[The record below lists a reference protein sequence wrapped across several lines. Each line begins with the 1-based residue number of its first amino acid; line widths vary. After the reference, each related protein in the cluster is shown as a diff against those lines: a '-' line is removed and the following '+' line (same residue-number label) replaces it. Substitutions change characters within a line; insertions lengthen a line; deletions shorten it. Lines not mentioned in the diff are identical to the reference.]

1 MEERQG
7 RLLLAIVLSLG
18 VWMGVNYFIF
28 PPAPPKKT
36 PITNQV
42 KDAKDAKTVDI
53 AKDSKEVKTP
63 EKKENPVDKK
73 TQFNFSLLQ
82 SDDLKPVD
90 EKDIKKFYIVTSSFL
105 AQFSSLGGRI
115 ERFYVK
121 NYPDLE
127 GSEVMIIK
135 SENELIDFNGEKYK
149 AIEITRERGFDFNL
163 AYSKEEISSPIYN
176 HINFT
181 PVYDEAKQE
190 LTFEGSIPGKPYKI
204 KKVFSFF
211 KSENYF
217 KYNMTITNTSKE
229 KVALTLPDFPI
240 YLKSFGSLGPV
251 KGPVIP
257 EKDQVHYY
265 RFFYLDGS
273 FNDNLDGVSVE
284 GFGSKVKSFFGFGSD
299 QAVAN
304 KDANFDTVLKK
315 SEPLDFFGTGSRYF
329 IAVLNP
335 LSGTKP
341 SGVLLDN
348 RKGNVNG
355 VAAVYDN
362 ITLEPNAAVSF
373 DYAAYVGIRELDG
386 MSFRD
391 KTIDPKETKTTPFA
405 GLSEKLDKSF
415 NQGITT
421 PFRHGI
427 VWILKKLHVVI
438 PNYGWC
444 IIIFG
449 ILFKAIFYPLNQ
461 KQADSMKKMQE
472 LSPQIKVINEKYE
485 KDPALKQQKIMELY
499 KKNGT
504 NPMGGCLPMLVQI
517 PIFIALYTAFSDT
530 IDLWKSPFLWVTDL
544 SEPDTIWTTPALF
557 GVAGIALNV
566 LPLIMVGTQVVQTRM
581 TSVTTDPN
589 QKTMMY
595 LMPLIMLYF
604 FWTMP
609 SGVTL
614 YWTIQNVLSIV
625 QQTVTN
631 RLGKKNQLKT
641 K

>member
-18 VWMGVNYFIF
+18 VWMGVNYFLF
-28 PPAPPKKT
+28 PPPPPKKT
-36 PITNQV
+36 PIANQV
-42 KDAKDAKTVDI
+42 KDAKDAKTVDV
-53 AKDSKEVKTP
+53 AKDSKDAKLP
-63 EKKENPVDKK
+63 EKKENSVLTKPLEIK
-73 TQFNFSLLQ
+73 TI
-82 SDDLKPVD
+82 DP
-90 EKDIKKFYIVTSSFL
+90 KDIKKFYIVTSSFL
-105 AQFSSLGGRI
+105 AEFSSLGGRI

-135 SENELIDFNGEKYK
+135 SENELVEFGGEKYK
-149 AIEITRERGFDFNL
+149 AIEITRDRGFDFSL
-163 AYSKEEISSPIYN
+163 TGAKEELSAPLFN
-176 HINFT
+176 HVNFN
-181 PVYDEAKQE
+181 VNYDEAKQI
-190 LTFEGSIPGKPYKI
+190 LSFEAVSPDKTYSL
-204 KKVFSFF
+204 KKEYSFF

-217 KYNMTITNTSKE
+217 KYNMTLTN
-229 KVALTLPDFPI
+229 LTKDKLPLASANAPI
-240 YLKSFGSLGPV
+240 YFKSFGSLGPV

-273 FNDNLDGVSVE
+273 FNDNLDGVSIE
-284 GFGSKVKSFFGFGSD
+284 GFGSKVKSFFGFGGDTSTS
-299 QAVAN
+299 
-304 KDANFDTVLKK
+304 KDPNFDIVLKK
-315 SEPLDFFGTGSRYF
+315 SEPVDFFGTGSRYF

-355 VAAVYDN
+355 VSAVYDN
-362 ITLEPNAAVSF
+362 ITLEPNSAVSF

-427 VWILKKLHVVI
+427 VWILKKLHILI

-485 KDPALKQQKIMELY
+485 KDPAMKQQKIMELY

-544 SEPDTIWTTPALF
+544 SEPDTIWTSPAIL
-557 GVAGIALNV
+557 GVSGIALNV
-566 LPLIMVGTQVVQTRM
+566 LPLIMVGTQVVQTKM

-614 YWTIQNVLSIV
+614 YWTIQNILSIA
-625 QQTVTN
+625 QQAVTN
-631 RLGKKNQLKT
+631 KLGKKNQLKT

>member
-28 PPAPPKKT
+28 PPTPPKKT

-42 KDAKDAKTVDI
+42 KDAKDAKTVDV
-53 AKDSKEVKTP
+53 AKDAKEVKID
-63 EKKENPVDKK
+63 KKENAVLTKPTEIK
-73 TQFNFSLLQ
+73 TI
-82 SDDLKPVD
+82 DP
-90 EKDIKKFYIVTSSFL
+90 KDVKKFYIVTSSFL
-105 AQFSSLGGRI
+105 AEFSSLGGRI

-135 SENELIDFNGEKYK
+135 SESDLVDFNGEKYK
-149 AIEITRERGFDFNL
+149 AIEITRDRGFDFSITG
-163 AYSKEEISSPIYN
+163 AKEEISAPIFN
-176 HINFT
+176 HVNFT
-181 PVYDEAKQE
+181 VNYDEAKQI
-190 LTFEGSIPGKPYKI
+190 LSFEAISPDKTYSL
-204 KKVFSFF
+204 KKEYSFF

-217 KYNMTITNTSKE
+217 KYNMTLTN
-229 KVALTLPDFPI
+229 LTKDKLPLASANAPI
-240 YLKSFGSLGPV
+240 YFKSFGSLGPV
-251 KGPVIP
+251 KGPIIP

-265 RFFYLDGS
+265 RFFFLDGS

-284 GFGSKVKSFFGFGSD
+284 GFGSKMKSFFGFGSEPTT
-299 QAVAN
+299 AN
-304 KDANFDTVLKK
+304 KDTNFDTVLKK
-315 SEPLDFFGTGSRYF
+315 SEPVDFFGTGSRYF

-355 VAAVYDN
+355 VSAVYDN

-544 SEPDTIWTTPALF
+544 SEPDTIWTTPALL
-557 GVAGIALNV
+557 GVSGIALNV
-566 LPLIMVGTQVVQTRM
+566 LPLIMVGTQVVQTKM

-631 RLGKKNQLKT
+631 KLGKKNQLKT

>member
-1 MEERQG
+1 
-7 RLLLAIVLSLG
+7 
-18 VWMGVNYFIF
+18 
-28 PPAPPKKT
+28 
-36 PITNQV
+36 
-42 KDAKDAKTVDI
+42 
-53 AKDSKEVKTP
+53 
-63 EKKENPVDKK
+63 
-73 TQFNFSLLQ
+73 
-82 SDDLKPVD
+82 
-90 EKDIKKFYIVTSSFL
+90 
-105 AQFSSLGGRI
+105 
-115 ERFYVK
+115 
-121 NYPDLE
+121 
-127 GSEVMIIK
+127 
-135 SENELIDFNGEKYK
+135 
-149 AIEITRERGFDFNL
+149 
-163 AYSKEEISSPIYN
+163 
-176 HINFT
+176 
-181 PVYDEAKQE
+181 
-190 LTFEGSIPGKPYKI
+190 
-204 KKVFSFF
+204 
-211 KSENYF
+211 
-217 KYNMTITNTSKE
+217 
-229 KVALTLPDFPI
+229 
-240 YLKSFGSLGPV
+240 
-251 KGPVIP
+251 
-257 EKDQVHYY
+257 
-265 RFFYLDGS
+265 
-273 FNDNLDGVSVE
+273 
-284 GFGSKVKSFFGFGSD
+284 
-299 QAVAN
+299 
-304 KDANFDTVLKK
+304 
-315 SEPLDFFGTGSRYF
+315 
-329 IAVLNP
+329 
-335 LSGTKP
+335 
-341 SGVLLDN
+341 
-348 RKGNVNG
+348 
-355 VAAVYDN
+355 
-362 ITLEPNAAVSF
+362 
-373 DYAAYVGIRELDG
+373 

-544 SEPDTIWTTPALF
+544 SEPDTIWTTPALL
-557 GVAGIALNV
+557 GVSGIALNV
-566 LPLIMVGTQVVQTRM
+566 LPLIMVGTQVVQTKM

-631 RLGKKNQLKT
+631 KLGKKNQLKT

>member
-18 VWMGVNYFIF
+18 VWMGVNYFLF
-28 PPAPPKKT
+28 PPTPPKKT
-36 PITNQV
+36 PPVADNADV
-42 KDAKDAKTVDI
+42 AKDAKTADV
-53 AKDSKEVKTP
+53 KEVKIPTP
-63 EKKENPVDKK
+63 DKKENSVL
-73 TQFNFSLLQ
+73 T
-82 SDDLKPVD
+82 KPTEIKQID

-127 GSEVMIIK
+127 GNEVMIIK
-135 SENELIDFNGEKYK
+135 NESDLVDFNGEKYK
-149 AIEITRERGFDFNL
+149 AIEITRERGFDFNPTG
-163 AYSKEEISSPIYN
+163 AKEEIAAPLFN

-181 PVYDEAKQE
+181 VSFDEAKQV
-190 LTFEGSIPGKPYKI
+190 LTFEAFSPDKTYSL
-204 KKVFSFF
+204 KKEYSFF

-217 KYNMTITNTSKE
+217 KYNMTLTN
-229 KVALTLPDFPI
+229 LTKDKLPLATASAPI
-240 YLKSFGSLGPV
+240 FFKSFGSLGPV

-273 FNDNLDGVSVE
+273 FNDNLDGVSTE
-284 GFGSKVKSFFGFGSD
+284 GFGSKMKSFFGFGETSTGD
-299 QAVAN
+299 
-304 KDANFDTVLKK
+304 KDPNFDLVLKK
-315 SEPLDFFGTGSRYF
+315 SEPLDFFGSGSRYF

-348 RKGNVNG
+348 RKGNVTG
-355 VAAVYDN
+355 PAAVYDN
-362 ITLEPNAAVSF
+362 ITLDPSASVSF
-373 DYAAYVGIRELDG
+373 DFAAYVGIRELDG

-391 KTIDPKETKTTPFA
+391 KAIDPKETKTTPFA

-461 KQADSMKKMQE
+461 KQAESMKKMQE

-485 KDPALKQQKIMELY
+485 KDPAMKQQKIMELY

-530 IDLWKSPFLWVTDL
+530 IDLWNSPFLWVQDL
-544 SEPDTIWTTPALF
+544 SEPDTIWTTPAIL
-557 GVAGIALNV
+557 GASGIALNV
-566 LPLIMVGTQVVQTRM
+566 LPLIMVGTQVVQTQM
-581 TSVTTDPN
+581 TAVTTDPN

-614 YWTIQNVLSIV
+614 YWTIQNIMSIL
-625 QQTVTN
+625 QQTITN
-631 RLGKKNQLKT
+631 KFGKKNQLKT
-641 K
+641 KS

>member
-1 MEERQG
+1 MT
-7 RLLLAIVLSLG
+7 LTNLTKDKLPLASA
-18 VWMGVNYFIF
+18 N
-28 PPAPPKKT
+28 A
-36 PITNQV
+36 
-42 KDAKDAKTVDI
+42 
-53 AKDSKEVKTP
+53 
-63 EKKENPVDKK
+63 
-73 TQFNFSLLQ
+73 
-82 SDDLKPVD
+82 
-90 EKDIKKFYIVTSSFL
+90 
-105 AQFSSLGGRI
+105 
-115 ERFYVK
+115 
-121 NYPDLE
+121 
-127 GSEVMIIK
+127 
-135 SENELIDFNGEKYK
+135 
-149 AIEITRERGFDFNL
+149 
-163 AYSKEEISSPIYN
+163 PIY
-176 HINFT
+176 F
-181 PVYDEAKQE
+181 
-190 LTFEGSIPGKPYKI
+190 
-204 KKVFSFF
+204 
-211 KSENYF
+211 
-217 KYNMTITNTSKE
+217 
-229 KVALTLPDFPI
+229 
-240 YLKSFGSLGPV
+240 KSFGSLGPV
-251 KGPVIP
+251 KGPIIP

-265 RFFYLDGS
+265 RFFFLDGS

-284 GFGSKVKSFFGFGSD
+284 GFGSKMKSFFGFGSEPTT
-299 QAVAN
+299 AN
-304 KDANFDTVLKK
+304 KDTNFDTVLKK
-315 SEPLDFFGTGSRYF
+315 SEPVDFFGTGSRYF

-355 VAAVYDN
+355 VSAVYDN

-544 SEPDTIWTTPALF
+544 SEPDTIWTTPALL
-557 GVAGIALNV
+557 GVSGIALNV
-566 LPLIMVGTQVVQTRM
+566 LPLIMVGTQVVQTKM

-631 RLGKKNQLKT
+631 KLGKKNQLKT